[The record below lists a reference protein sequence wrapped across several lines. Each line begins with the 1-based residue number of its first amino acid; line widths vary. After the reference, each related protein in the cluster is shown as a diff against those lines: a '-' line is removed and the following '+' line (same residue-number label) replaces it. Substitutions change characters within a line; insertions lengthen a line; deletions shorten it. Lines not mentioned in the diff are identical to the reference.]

1 MTSTAVVP
9 TSKPVAY
16 LRQLCAQF
24 RRDLEIAVDDRR
36 GQISFPFG
44 RCELV
49 ACADRLNVR
58 VSARARDDL
67 ARIEQTI
74 AAQLE
79 RLGLRD
85 GLAVAWTRIA

>member
-24 RRDLEIAVDDRR
+24 RREVETDVDDRS

-49 ACADRLNVR
+49 ACVDRLNVR
-58 VSARARDDL
+58 VSAKARDDL
-67 ARIEQTI
+67 ARLEQTI
-74 AAQLE
+74 ASQLE

>member
-16 LRQLCAQF
+16 LRQLCTHF
-24 RRDLEIAVDDRR
+24 RREVDTDYDDRR
-36 GQISFPFG
+36 GRIAFPFG

-49 ACADRLNVR
+49 ACVDRLQLV
-58 VSARARDDL
+58 VSAKAREDL
-67 ARIEQTI
+67 ARLEEIVATQI
-74 AAQLE
+74 E

-85 GLAVAWTRIA
+85 GLAVAWTRVA